1 MPTDDL
7 KSNLDGVYTLTFTTP
22 ECGIKSVDLTD
33 TISVGLSSLTTTSTG
48 TTTWTGID
56 LGTTTGDSDSYTI
69 SIPNWYVSGWTC
81 GTPEEE
87 PEESTE
93 LVLKTRR
100 KRIKLNFNL

>member
-7 KSNLDGVYTLTFTTP
+7 KSNLDGVYKLTFTTP

-48 TTTWTGID
+48 TD
-56 LGTTTGDSDSYTI
+56 LVYDDKWAISTGDSDSYTI
-69 SIPNWYVSGWTC
+69 STPNWYVSGWTC
-81 GTPEEE
+81 STPEEE

-93 LVLKTRR
+93 LVLKTSR

>member
-7 KSNLDGVYTLTFTTP
+7 KNSLDGVFTLTLDP
-22 ECGIKSVDLTD
+22 ERVIKSVDLTD

-48 TTTWTGID
+48 TTTWVSDD
-56 LGTTTGDSDSYTI
+56 LRTTTGDSYPYTI
-69 SIPNWYVSGWTC
+69 STPNWYVSGWTC
-81 GTPEEE
+81 GTTEEE

>member
-1 MPTDDL
+1 MPTDNL
-7 KSNLDGVYTLTFTTP
+7 KNSLDGVFTLTSTP

-33 TISVGLSSLTTTSTG
+33 TISVGLLSLTTASTG
-48 TTTWTGID
+48 TDLVYDDKWTIS
-56 LGTTTGDSDSYTI
+56 TGDPSTI
-69 SIPNWYVSGWTC
+69 STPSWYVSGWTC
-81 GTPEEE
+81 GTTEEE

>member
-7 KSNLDGVYTLTFTTP
+7 KNSLDGIFTLTFTP
-22 ECGIKSVDLTD
+22 ECEIKSVDLTD
-33 TISVGLSSLTTTSTG
+33 TIDVGLSSLRTTSTG
-48 TTTWTGID
+48 TGLVYDDKWVIS
-56 LGTTTGDSDSYTI
+56 TGDPYTI
-69 SIPNWYVSGWTC
+69 STPSWYVSGWTR
-81 GTPEEE
+81 GTTEEE

>member
-7 KSNLDGVYTLTFTTP
+7 KTNLFTVKLTP
-22 ECGIKSVDLTD
+22 EYGIKSVDLTGAIGVD
-33 TISVGLSSLTTTSTG
+33 SSSLITTATG
-48 TTTWTGID
+48 TTTLEYDD
-56 LGTTTGDSDSYTI
+56 LRTTTDDSYPYTI
-69 SIPNWYVSGWTC
+69 STPNWYVSGWTC
-81 GTPEEE
+81 GTPEEK

>member
-7 KSNLDGVYTLTFTTP
+7 KSNLDSVYTLTFTTP

-33 TISVGLSSLTTTSTG
+33 TISVDLSSLTTSSTG
-48 TTTWTGID
+48 TTTWVYDD
-56 LGTTTGDSDSYTI
+56 LKTTTGDSYPYTI
-69 SIPNWYVSGWTC
+69 STPNWHVSGWTC

-87 PEESTE
+87 PEDSRE